1 VNLLDTGGPYDDV
14 YECAD
19 GRQVAVGTIE
29 RKFFLT
35 MLEAVGLGQDESLRE
50 GYGDRTVA
58 GAAGALLQAFLTR
71 TRDEGRRGSPAW
83 TPASPRC

>member
-1 VNLLDTGGPYDDV
+1 MDLKQPAGVQV
-14 YECAD
+14 
-19 GRQVAVGTIE
+19 VAVGTIE

-50 GYGDRTVA
+50 GHGDRTVA